1 MGIPTWL
8 TRRRGGACEHVWQG
22 RDGIWCY
29 TYYAEL
35 LDGGRVIRCMICGAE
50 TDTQERRG

>member
-1 MGIPTWL
+1 MGILAWL
-8 TRRRGGACEHVWQG
+8 TRRRKGACEHVWQG

-50 TDTQERRG
+50 TGTQERRG